1 VLGNGRY
8 QWIPTNA
15 LGSVV
20 LATWLQWI
28 FFRIIAKILM
38 SAHRAMVV
46 VLTTVPILERP
57 FTAPVIAVTS
67 YIQIIEHAKMP
78 MNAPATM
85 GAVLKTVT
93 TLMDLTTAPAILDTI

>member
-1 VLGNGRY
+1 L
-8 QWIPTNA
+8 ITKNA
-15 LGSVV
+15 LGSVA
-20 LATWLQWI
+20 LATCLQWI
-28 FFRIIAKILM
+28 FSRFIAKILM
-38 SAHRAMVV
+38 SAHRTMVV
-46 VLTTVPILERP
+46 ALTTVPILEGP
-57 FTAPVIAVTS
+57 STAPVIAVTS